1 MRFILLGP
9 PGAGKG
15 TQAVRLA
22 ERYKVPHVATGDLL
36 RFAVEWETDIGKRA
50 KSYMEAGELVP
61 DEVVLELLRTRLSRD
76 DAREGFVLDGFP
88 RNPAQADA
96 LEANLKEIGQKL
108 DAVVSLEVPD
118 ELIVQRLSSRWSC
131 PTCGRAYNRPAG
143 AGGTCPVEGMKLFQR
158 SDDRPDVIRKRLEV
172 FHVQTAPLI
181 DYYEN
186 RGLLVHVDGVGTL
199 DEVEERIVK
208 ALEAAAK

>member
-76 DAREGFVLDGFP
+76 DARELWLSWLKSRGALGVVINAAGPLGSVLYTGELASGRP
-88 RNPAQADA
+88 RSSGRRGII
-96 LEANLKEIGQKL
+96 IG
-108 DAVVSLEVPD
+108 
-118 ELIVQRLSSRWSC
+118 
-131 PTCGRAYNRPAG
+131 
-143 AGGTCPVEGMKLFQR
+143 
-158 SDDRPDVIRKRLEV
+158 
-172 FHVQTAPLI
+172 
-181 DYYEN
+181 
-186 RGLLVHVDGVGTL
+186 
-199 DEVEERIVK
+199 
-208 ALEAAAK
+208 